1 MPDAAPGRTALS
13 IHYGHN
19 ATVGLSVDG
28 EVVCLLSEERVNRLK
43 NSTGFPYAALAH
55 VRDHYLGGS
64 FASVEAVVLNDE
76 LLYGYEYLERR
87 GYDAHVLQDYYCH
100 TRKGDLDKLI
110 EKSGKGGFLRKR
122 KRETGTFE
130 APPRAESPRVDRDEA
145 FAKIAKEGG
154 LPADRLHLLD
164 HHTAHAISPLYFV
177 DDTQT
182 WLLLTI
188 DGEGDGICASVSI
201 WKDGQLEVLD
211 VTPREHSLGYL
222 YAAVTAH
229 LGMKPNEHEFKVM
242 GMAPYALP
250 EQVERVADLLG
261 QLLWFEDG
269 AFRSSQSM
277 MKAEDFLIRHL
288 LYERFDVI
296 CGAVQLHT
304 ERLLL
309 QWVSHWM
316 AQTGIPDLLLS
327 GGVMMNV
334 KAVKRVSELPGI
346 ERFFVMPSSGDESLV
361 IGGLY
366 HANKQLLG
374 IEPKRMT
381 DLYLGRL
388 FDDEAIAACLSET
401 KAEERFTIEQLD
413 EDAMAEAVADAL
425 TQGLVV
431 ARCTGREEWG
441 ARALGNRSILCD
453 AGSRANIDRINQK
466 IKNRDFWMPFT
477 PSVLAEDLD
486 EYVTKPLDLFAP
498 YMCITFD
505 STERA
510 RREIPAALHPRD
522 GTVRPQELTPAYNA
536 GYYKILKAFKARTG
550 VSAILNTS
558 FNLHGEPNVGS
569 PADAIRT
576 MDNSGLDALVLGSY
590 WIRKGVG
597 DDVVGG

>member
-1 MPDAAPGRTALS
+1 MSTPAQSRIALS

-19 ATVGLSVDG
+19 ATVGLSIDG
-28 EVVCLLSEERVNRLK
+28 EVVCLLSEERLNRLK
-43 NSTGFPYAALAH
+43 NSTGFPFEALRF
-55 VRDHYLGGS
+55 VRDTWLGGS
-64 FASVEAVVLNDE
+64 FDAVDAVVLNDA

-87 GYDAHVLQDYYCH
+87 GYEAHVLQDYYCH
-100 TRKGDLDKLI
+100 TRKDDLDKLV
-110 EKSGKGGFLRKR
+110 KRASKGAFRRKR
-122 KRETGTFE
+122 RKAGAY
-130 APPRAESPRVDRDEA
+130 APPPRPTEPRVDVAAALGR
-145 FAKIAKEGG
+145 IAEKGG
-154 LPADRLHLLD
+154 LPRDRIHLLD

-177 DDTQT
+177 DDDRRY
-182 WLLLTI
+182 LVLTI
-188 DGEGDGICASVSI
+188 DGEGDGICASVGI
-201 WKDGQLEVLD
+201 WEDGVLRPLD
-211 VTPREHSLGYL
+211 VTPRENSLGYL
-222 YAAVTAH
+222 YCAVTAH

-242 GMAPYALP
+242 GMAPYANP
-250 EQVERVADLLG
+250 EQVERVAAQLAE
-261 QLLWFEDG
+261 LLWFEEG
-269 AFRSSQSM
+269 AFHSSESL

-288 LYERFDVI
+288 LYERFDTI

-316 AQTGIPDLLLS
+316 EKTGLSDLLVS

-346 ERFFVMPSSGDESLV
+346 TSLFVMPSSGDESLV

-366 HANKQLLG
+366 HANKDLLG
-374 IEPKRMT
+374 VPPVRMT
-381 DLYLGRL
+381 DLYLGRD
-388 FDDEAIAACLSET
+388 FSDAEIAACLERMDAAS
-401 KAEERFTIEQLD
+401 RFTIEMHED
-413 EDAMAEAVADAL
+413 EGEMAEAVADAL
-425 TQGLVV
+425 AGGLVV
-431 ARCTGREEWG
+431 ARCAGREEWG

-522 GTVRPQELTPAYNA
+522 GTVRPQELTPAYNP
-536 GYYKILKAFKARTG
+536 GYYAILQAFKKRTG
-550 VSAILNTS
+550 VSAVLNTS

-569 PADAIRT
+569 PEDAIRT

-590 WIRKGVG
+590 WLRKN
-597 DDVVGG
+597 